1 MKTHHVRSKLFAP
14 AASLLALCLVLPNLH
29 AQQAVKQVNLV
40 SDLPGWARHVD
51 PNLVNPW
58 GISSSAASPF
68 WVSNAGTG
76 TSTLYTTNGGSVPL
90 VVSMPGGA
98 PTGQAFTGG
107 GFAGDAFVF
116 ANANGSINGWRG
128 ALGTHAETL
137 YTSPDMSSSYLGIAY
152 AANGSKNYLYA
163 ANFGAG
169 RIDVIDSLGLVALP
183 GAFTDPNLPA
193 GYAPFNIQKLGNELY
208 VTYALRGSDGD
219 EVVGVGNGYVNKFD
233 LNGNL
238 LARVTSGGALNAPWG
253 LAIAPGSFGGGFGG
267 ALLVG
272 NFGDGKI
279 HAYNPTS
286 GDFIGTLR
294 NSFGGDLSIDGLWG
308 IIVGNG
314 GNGGDP
320 GRVYFA
326 AGIEDETHGLFGS
339 LSPVPEPAVTGTVAG
354 AALMGFCLTRLRRK
368 RIQAQAA
375 AKLPPTVPPGIAPT
389 TV

>member
-1 MKTHHVRSKLFAP
+1 LFAP
-14 AASLLALCLVLPNLH
+14 AASLLALCFVIENLH

-40 SDLPGWARHVD
+40 SDLPGWAKNTD

-58 GISSSAASPF
+58 GISSSATSPF
-68 WVSNAGTG
+68 WVSNAGTA
-76 TSTLYTTNGGSVPL
+76 TSTLYNTLGNKIPL
-90 VVSMPGGA
+90 TVSMPGA
-98 PTGQAFTGG
+98 PTGQVFTGG

-137 YTSPDMSSSYLGIAY
+137 YTSPDAASSYLGIAY
-152 AANGSKNYLYA
+152 AVNGAKSYLYA

-169 RIDVIDSLGLVALP
+169 RIDVIDSMGLATLSGSFV
-183 GAFTDPNLPA
+183 DPNLPA

-219 EVVGVGNGYVNKFD
+219 EVVGVGNGYVDKFD

-238 LARVTSGGALNAPWG
+238 LARVTSAGPLNAPWG
-253 LAIAPGSFGGGFGG
+253 LAIAPSSFGGGFGG

-279 HAYNPTS
+279 HAYDPNS

-314 GNGGDP
+314 GNGGDAN
-320 GRVYFA
+320 RLYFA

-339 LSPVPEPAVTGTVAG
+339 LSPVPEPAITGMAAG
-354 AALMGFCLTRLRRK
+354 AALLGICAARLRKK
-368 RIQAQAA
+368 RAQLA
-375 AKLPPTVPPGIAPT
+375 AKSSLPVPTEIAPT

>member
-1 MKTHHVRSKLFAP
+1 MKTLCVRSKLFAP
-14 AASLLALCLVLPNLH
+14 AAALLGLCVIAQTVS

-40 SDLPGWARHVD
+40 SDLPGWAKYTD

-58 GISSSAASPF
+58 GISSSATSPF
-68 WVSNAGTG
+68 WISNAGTG
-76 TSTLYTTNGGSVPL
+76 TSTLYDTLGHKIPL
-90 VVSMPGGA
+90 VVSMPGA

-107 GFAGDAFVF
+107 AFAGDPFVF

-128 ALGTHAETL
+128 ALGTNAETL
-137 YTSPDMSSSYLGIAY
+137 YTSPDASSSYLGIAY
-152 AANGSKNYLYA
+152 ALNGTKNYLYA

-169 RIDVIDSLGLVALP
+169 RIDVIDSMGLAALP
-183 GAFTDPNLPA
+183 GSFIDPNLPA

-208 VTYALRGSDGD
+208 VTYALRDSDGE
-219 EVVGVGNGYVNKFD
+219 EVVGVGNGYVDKFD

-238 LARVTSGGALNAPWG
+238 IARVTSGGLLNAPWG
-253 LAIAPGSFGGGFGG
+253 LAIAPSSFGGGFAG

-272 NFGDGKI
+272 NFGDGTI

-286 GDFIGTLR
+286 GDFIGTLK

-314 GNGGDP
+314 GRGGDAN
-320 GRVYFA
+320 RIYFT

-339 LSPVPEPAVTGTVAG
+339 LSPVPEPALTGAVAG
-354 AALMGFCLTRLRRK
+354 AALMGFCVARMRRK
-368 RIQAQAA
+368 RAQAA
-375 AKLPPTVPPGIAPT
+375 AKLPPLAPT
-389 TV
+389 DVAPTVV

>member
-1 MKTHHVRSKLFAP
+1 MKTHRVRSELFVP
-14 AASLLALCLVLPNLH
+14 AISLLALCFAIENLH
-29 AQQAVKQVNLV
+29 AQQAVRQVNLV
-40 SDLPGWARHVD
+40 SDLPGWASHTD

-58 GISSSAASPF
+58 GISSSATSPF

-76 TSTLYTTNGGSVPL
+76 TSTLYNTKGNIIPL
-90 VVSMPGGA
+90 VVSMPGGT

-107 GFAGDAFVF
+107 GFGGDPFVF

-137 YTSPDMSSSYLGIAY
+137 YTSPDASSSYLGIAY
-152 AANGSKNYLYA
+152 AVNGAKNYLYA

-169 RIDVIDSLGLVALP
+169 RIDVIDSLGLTALP
-183 GAFTDPNLPA
+183 GAFVDPNLPA

-238 LARVTSGGALNAPWG
+238 LARITSAGPLNAPWG
-253 LAIAPGSFGGGFGG
+253 LAIAPTSFGGGFGG

-279 HAYNPTS
+279 HAYDPTS

-308 IIVGNG
+308 IAVGNG
-314 GNGGDP
+314 GNGGDAS
-320 GRVYFA
+320 RLYFA
-326 AGIEDETHGLFGS
+326 AGIEDEAHGLFGS
-339 LSPVPEPAVTGTVAG
+339 LSPVPEPAITGMAAG
-354 AALMGFCLTRLRRK
+354 AALMGICVARLRKK
-368 RIQAQAA
+368 RAQAA
-375 AKLPPTVPPGIAPT
+375 AKLQATLQPESAPATV
-389 TV
+389 

>member
-1 MKTHHVRSKLFAP
+1 VKTHRVRSKLFAP
-14 AASLLALCLVLPNLH
+14 AATLLALCFIAQTLS

-40 SDLPGWARHVD
+40 SDLPGWARNTD

-58 GISSSAASPF
+58 GISYGATSPF
-68 WVSNAGTG
+68 WISNAGTG
-76 TSTLYTTNGGSVPL
+76 TSTLYNTLGNKIPL
-90 VVSMPGGA
+90 VVSMPGE

-137 YTSPDMSSSYLGIAY
+137 YTSSDSSSSYLGIAY
-152 AANGSKNYLYA
+152 AVNGAKNYLYA

-169 RIDVIDSLGLVALP
+169 RIDVIDSLGLAALP
-183 GAFTDPNLPA
+183 GSFTDPNLPA
-193 GYAPFNIQKLGNELY
+193 GYAPFNIQKFGNELY
-208 VTYALRGSDGD
+208 VTYALRDSEGE
-219 EVVGVGNGYVNKFD
+219 EVVGVGNGYVDKFD

-238 LARVTSGGALNAPWG
+238 LARVASGGLLNAPWG
-253 LAIAPGSFGGGFGG
+253 LAMAPTSFGGGFAG

-279 HAYNPTS
+279 HAYDPTS

-314 GNGGDP
+314 GNGGDAN
-320 GRVYFA
+320 RLYFA

-339 LSPVPEPAVTGTVAG
+339 LSPVPEPALTGTVAG
-354 AALMGFCLTRLRRK
+354 AALMGFCVARLRRK
-368 RIQAQAA
+368 RAQAA
-375 AKLPPTVPPGIAPT
+375 AKLQQAIQPGITPT

>member
-1 MKTHHVRSKLFAP
+1 VKTHRIKSQLVAP
-14 AASLLALCLVLPNLH
+14 AISLLALCLSTQGLH

-40 SDLPGWARHVD
+40 SDLPGWAKYTD

-58 GISSSAASPF
+58 GISSGPTSPF
-68 WVSNAGTG
+68 WISNAGTG
-76 TSTLYTTNGGSVPL
+76 TTTLYNTLGHVLPL
-90 VVSMPGGA
+90 VVSMPGA

-116 ANANGSINGWRG
+116 ANANGTINGWRG

-137 YTSPDMSSSYLGIAY
+137 YISPDVSSSYLGIAY
-152 AANGSKNYLYA
+152 AANGAKNYLYA

-169 RIDVIDSLGLVALP
+169 RIDVIDSMGLTALP
-183 GAFTDPNLPA
+183 GAFVDPNLPA

-208 VTYALRGSDGD
+208 VTYALRDNAGE
-219 EVVGVGNGYVNKFD
+219 EVVGVGNGYVDKFD
-233 LNGNL
+233 LNGNFV
-238 LARVTSGGALNAPWG
+238 ARVASGGLLNAPWG
-253 LAIAPGSFGGGFGG
+253 LAIAPASFGGGFGG

-279 HAYNPTS
+279 HAYDPTS

-294 NSFGGDLSIDGLWG
+294 NSFGGDLAIEGLWG

-314 GNGGDP
+314 GNGGDAN
-320 GRVYFA
+320 RLYFA

-339 LSPVPEPAVTGTVAG
+339 LSPVPEPALTGTVAG
-354 AALMGFCLTRLRRK
+354 AALLGFCAARLRRK
-368 RIQAQAA
+368 RAQALKA
-375 AKLPPTVPPGIAPT
+375 RQLAQPGIAST
-389 TV
+389 AI